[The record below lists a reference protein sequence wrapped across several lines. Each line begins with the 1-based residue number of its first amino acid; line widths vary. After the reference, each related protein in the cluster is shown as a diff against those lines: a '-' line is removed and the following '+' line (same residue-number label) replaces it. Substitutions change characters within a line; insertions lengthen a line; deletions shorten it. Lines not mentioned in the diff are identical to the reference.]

1 MVEIKYEP
9 KGQRSAAYDG
19 DKFIGESAFTITNG
33 KWNILHTEVNPDYSG
48 QGIAAK
54 LIEKLVEAARENDKK
69 IITTC
74 PFATAEFGRRPE
86 WNDVKA

>member
-9 KGQRSAAYDG
+9 KGNRSAAYDG
-19 DKFIGESAFTITNG
+19 DKLIGESAYTITNG
-33 KWNILHTEVNPDYSG
+33 KWNILHTEVHPDYSG
-48 QGIAAK
+48 QGIGPK
-54 LIEKLVEAARENDKK
+54 LIEKLVEAARENDKL

-74 PFATAEFGRRPE
+74 PYATAQFGRRAD